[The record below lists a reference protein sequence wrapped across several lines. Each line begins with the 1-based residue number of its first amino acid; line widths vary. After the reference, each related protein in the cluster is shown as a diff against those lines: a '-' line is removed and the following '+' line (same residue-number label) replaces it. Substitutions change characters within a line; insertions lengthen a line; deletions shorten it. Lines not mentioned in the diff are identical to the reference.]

1 MKSMKKVIL
10 LLFLSLNITI
20 AFSQKQKIGHV
31 NTQEILQSLY
41 IKDSIQ
47 FKLVD
52 FQKVL
57 ENESRRIQSELY
69 NEQIE
74 LEKLKDSLPT
84 EIFNQRYQR
93 LMSDSKRFQ
102 EETLPQ
108 MQNSLKNKEL
118 FFIAPIEKKIT
129 DAIQKIAKNNSFT
142 YIINLEATLYAGG
155 QDITKLVRLELG
167 LPEQAEKLTL
177 DESGNLQNPALS
189 PIGR

>member
-1 MKSMKKVIL
+1 MKKVIL
-10 LLFLSLNITI
+10 LLFLSLNVTI

-118 FFIAPIEKKIT
+118 FYIAPIEKKIT
-129 DAIQKIAKNNSFT
+129 EAIQKIAKNNSFT

-177 DESGNLQNPALS
+177 DESGNLQNPAFS

>member
-1 MKSMKKVIL
+1 MKKVVL
-10 LLFLSLNITI
+10 LLVL
-20 AFSQKQKIGHV
+20 AFNVSILIGQKQKIGHV
-31 NTQEILQSLY
+31 NTQEIMQSLY
-41 IKDSIQ
+41 IKDSVQ
-47 FKLVD
+47 FKLMG
-52 FQKVL
+52 FQQML

-118 FFIAPIEKKIT
+118 FYIGPIEKKIT

-155 QDITKLVRLELG
+155 QDITKLIRLELG
-167 LPEQAEKLTL
+167 LPEEAEKLTL
-177 DESGNLQNPALS
+177 DGTGNLQDPSL
-189 PIGR
+189 PPMGR